1 MLVKTKGLALSFV
14 KYGDSSIITKVYTEK
29 YGIQSYIVNGVRS
42 KNSKNKIS
50 LFQPLTQLDLVVYY
64 KDSGGLQRISELK
77 CHYAY
82 SNLTTVSNKLIVSFF
97 IQEFLSKVLRGE
109 QSNESLFKF
118 ITSSL
123 QYFDVM
129 TDGYQNFHLQFIL
142 KISDYLG
149 YSISSIENLFN
160 QINKL
165 SYNILE
171 YETIDKLINEPYTNA
186 LVLNSLQRREILKDI
201 LKYYSL
207 NYEGM
212 SDLHSI
218 EVIRDVLE

>member
-1 MLVKTKGLALSFV
+1 MLVKTKGVALSFI
-14 KYGDSSIITKVYTEK
+14 KYGDSSIIAKVYTEK
-29 YGIQSYIVNGVRS
+29 FGIQSYIVNGVRS

-50 LFQPLTQLDLVVYY
+50 LFQPLTQLDLVVYH
-64 KDSGGLQRISELK
+64 KENAGLHRIAELK
-77 CHYAY
+77 CFYAY
-82 SNLTTVSNKLIVSFF
+82 ASMPTVSPKLVVSFF

-109 QSNESLFKF
+109 QSNESLFQF
-118 ITSSL
+118 IISSL
-123 QYFDVM
+123 QYFDM
-129 TDGYQNFHLQFIL
+129 MGDGYQNFHLQFIL

-165 SYNILE
+165 SYNIFE
-171 YETIDKLINEPYTNA
+171 YEIIDKLINDPYTNQ
-186 LVLNSLQRREILKDI
+186 LKLTTHQRREILKDI